1 MVGHDYPFVHF
12 MSVVTL
18 PFVFWLST
26 IEISL
31 LSSNDNKFQSSFG
44 QVCPPLSSV
53 ALSCLIRDPQILAL
67 FVALPPL
74 VSVLELVPR
83 CGRWFWDLSW
93 VRLIS
98 FRPQHSRRGS
108 LDRDDIFPLDLTGEP
123 TLGIRRTETAGSD
136 ATKWGGDDPYAGHD
150 DYHKGAHGY
159 ATVNMK
165 DSDL

>member
-1 MVGHDYPFVHF
+1 MTILSF
-12 MSVVTL
+12 TL
-18 PFVFWLST
+18 CPWSP
-26 IEISL
+26 SH
-31 LSSNDNKFQSSFG
+31 SSFG
-44 QVCPPLSSV
+44 CARSRSHSCPRTTTSFSRASARY
-53 ALSCLIRDPQILAL
+53 ALLYHQSRYPVSFATPQILAL
-67 FVALPPL
+67 FVALPPF

-108 LDRDDIFPLDLTGEP
+108 LDRNDIFDLTGEP

-136 ATKWGGDDPYAGHD
+136 ATKWGGDDPYAGHN